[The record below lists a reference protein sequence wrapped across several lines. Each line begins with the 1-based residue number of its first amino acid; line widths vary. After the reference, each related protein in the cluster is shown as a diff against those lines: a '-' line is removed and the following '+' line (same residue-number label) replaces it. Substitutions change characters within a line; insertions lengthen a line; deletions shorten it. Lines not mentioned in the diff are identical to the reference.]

1 MARGDGGRQGGLEG
15 AKLGLGGAHQVAGGA
30 QGARLGGRTFK
41 LASKGEEERIR
52 QHFFMSLLSTQVQM
66 IDFHYEAIFMFTLRS
81 GVLAIGLIGSTLAI
95 SGLVAY
101 AIVQVGEIEI

>member
-1 MARGDGGRQGGLEG
+1 M
-15 AKLGLGGAHQVAGGA
+15 AGGA
-30 QGARLGGRTFK
+30 QGARMGGRTFK
-41 LASKGEEERIR
+41 LASKGEEERIW

-66 IDFHYEAIFMFTLRS
+66 IDFHYEEIFMFTLRS

-101 AIVQVGEIEI
+101 AIVQVGEIQI